1 VGGSSTVEDAE
12 AADPPL
18 EVEVEV
24 EAAADMSTVGL
35 RPREAYL
42 R

>member
-18 EVEVEV
+18 EVDVGVAVAVEV
-24 EAAADMSTVGL
+24 EAADMSTPG
-35 RPREAYL
+35 PS
-42 R
+42 